1 MMNYLTIKFIDDIDL
16 INKVSISSFLGRFKE
31 DVFAQNFYAALC
43 NNDYYVDN
51 NADVIASFSW
61 RTSAGIV
68 AEIRSLVNMF
78 HEDYMDWYCSGTMSN
93 QPDYVREEVITD
105 EINRCLNQIGLV
117 PRPL

>member
-1 MMNYLTIKFIDDIDL
+1 MIKFIDDIDL

-51 NADVIASFSW
+51 NADVLASFSW
-61 RTSAGIV
+61 RTSAEIV
-68 AEIRSLVNMF
+68 AEIRSLVNIF
-78 HEDYMDWYCSGTMSN
+78 HEDYMNWYCSGCSGTMSN

-105 EINRCLNQIGLV
+105 EIIRCLNQIGLV
-117 PRPL
+117 AMPL